1 MDKNLKTV
9 FTGATILVGVIGL
22 YFVGKALVKK
32 VKAKN
37 VVKRKK
43 KVKDELGLGEVSP
56 AEQTEEQAAKNYN
69 PVSDTNT
76 IYGYIGSSSP
86 ANIFADETN
95 ELIARLTNAQLK
107 KVAAVW
113 KKRFKKSLYKS
124 LDARWDSCGFFANC
138 YESSMTRL
146 SGLGL
151 R

>member
-37 VVKRKK
+37 VKKRKK

-56 AEQTEEQAAKNYN
+56 AEQVENEAAKNYN
-69 PVSDTNT
+69 PTADRKSL
-76 IYGYIGSSSP
+76 YGYIGG
-86 ANIFADETN
+86 ANFATYEEEVN
-95 ELIARLTNAQLK
+95 ELITGLTDAQLK
-107 KVAAVW
+107 KLAVSW
-113 KKRFKKSLYKS
+113 KKVRKKSLYKS
-124 LDARWDSCGFFANC
+124 LDERYDNCGFFANC